1 VSKIPEWAKEMARDL
16 VIYPEVGE
24 DGRPYLASDD
34 HETIALALVAAEKRG
49 IERATASIE
58 QAFKD
63 GVEYAT
69 IVAVPNTAEDREH
82 AWSISRARAAI
93 RRLGEPH
100 EAARA
105 GK

>member
-1 VSKIPEWAKEMARDL
+1 VSKIPDYPRIWLQTGEETWCRDR
-16 VIYPEVGE
+16 I
-24 DGRPYLASDD
+24 DD
-34 HETIALALVAAEKRG
+34 DDIEYVRLDVHEAAV
-49 IERATASIE
+49 E

>member
-1 VSKIPEWAKEMARDL
+1 VSKIPD
-16 VIYPEVGE
+16 YP
-24 DGRPYLASDD
+24 RIWLQPFQSDD
-34 HETIALALVAAEKRG
+34 GGHTWCSERVENEDIEYVRLDAHEAAV
-49 IERATASIE
+49 E

>member
-1 VSKIPEWAKEMARDL
+1 VSKIPEWAKEMAEKA
-16 VIYPEVGE
+16 I
-24 DGRPYLASDD
+24 RPICRVPTADFD
-34 HETIALALVAAEKRG
+34 AAEEIIALALVAAEKRG

-93 RRLGEPH
+93 RQLGEPH
-100 EAARA
+100 D
-105 GK
+105 